1 MFKPAKQQHSHQRI
15 ALVGPTGSGKS
26 YSALS
31 LATASWDRVALLSLE
46 DNSPQVAWDG
56 PVYDRCS
63 AIDLAGLIAL
73 IRLAEVEKYPAVII
87 DCLSSLWTGPRGLM
101 RLVDQHQ
108 SRGWGMVDTEL
119 ARLYAAIHAFP
130 GHVLATFRAEE
141 VRLVTER
148 DGQHRIVSQ
157 VGKVGFKP
165 DFGAQFDVILELSG
179 AVADCKKGP
188 PSVYGKLWPQ
198 PGAELAALLLP
209 SISGSQVSQPAPE
222 ATIPPQEAA
231 PETPAHPLGSGTSTP
246 PSAPNPTG
254 QNEETEMLEVVHG
267 LREFAKEAARSGVG
281 VDLIRKVWADN
292 EGRLN
297 AKGQLVG
304 MSKENWAGAR
314 DDIEELIRKAKAE
327 AETPWESGV
336 RL

>member
-1 MFKPAKQQHSHQRI
+1 MSAFKPAKQQHSHQRI

-63 AIDLAGLIAL
+63 AIDLAGLVAL
-73 IRLAEVEKYPAVII
+73 IRLAEVEKYPAIII

-198 PGAELAALLLP
+198 PGAELAVLLLP
-209 SISGSQVSQPAPE
+209 PISGSQVSQPAPE
-222 ATIPPQEAA
+222 AIPLQEAA
-231 PETPAHPLGSGTSTP
+231 PETPAHPSETGTSTP
-246 PSAPNPTG
+246 SSGSKTDGPSV
-254 QNEETEMLEVVHG
+254 ETVTIKH
-267 LREFAKEAARSGVG
+267 LREAAR
-281 VDLIRKVWADN
+281 
-292 EGRLN
+292 E
-297 AKGQLVG
+297 LVG
-304 MSKENWAGAR
+304 AGFTVDRVMVILTAHGG
-314 DDIEELIRKAKAE
+314 EFSEKGALISMPTANRAACMDE
-327 AETPWESGV
+327 MV
-336 RL
+336 RLACEGTGVKP